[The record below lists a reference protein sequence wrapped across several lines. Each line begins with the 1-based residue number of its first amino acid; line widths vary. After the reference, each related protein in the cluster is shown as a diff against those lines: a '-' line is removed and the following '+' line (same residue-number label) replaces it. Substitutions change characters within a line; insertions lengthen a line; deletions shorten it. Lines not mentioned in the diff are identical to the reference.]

1 MENNPLYPPI
11 TKKQRRRQHLAYVLN
26 RIFVTCVILSI
37 IVNLA
42 SGGAPWCLIVIIGFF
57 TLHTMVVSPDLL
69 EYNRIS
75 QTIKAIILLSILFI
89 LIDLLYPGWAGVATS
104 VLRHRALR
112 SAFLQRFSQ
121 TARKSFSL
129 SLAAHRRAG
138 ARTHRRH
145 EHKRPH
151 PRLFCAHGRTLAH
164 PRAALHPLPA
174 QRLPARAPLPL
185 SSAVNQNARKLL
197 KHAKVSATCGRF
209 YIRVSQVAIF
219 SDFIISWRFHQPV

>member
-37 IVNLA
+37 IVNFA

-104 VLRHRALR
+104 VLLCCGIV
-112 SAFLQRFSQ
+112 
-121 TARKSFSL
+121 L
-129 SLAAHRRAG
+129 S
-138 ARTHRRH
+138 
-145 EHKRPH
+145 
-151 PRLFCAHGRTLAH
+151 
-164 PRAALHPLPA
+164 AAL
-174 QRLPARAPLPL
+174 
-185 SSAVNQNARKLL
+185 
-197 KHAKVSATCGRF
+197 F
-209 YIRVSQVAIF
+209 F
-219 SDFIISWRFHQPV
+219 SDFRRQRENLFPFLWLLIVALARALTGVTSTSGPIRASRSSSFCSSSSSCARIACASSAAAFICDKTERPQAAETFVGFSNLRAFLHSRLTSNQRNDISQAFSPA

>member
-1 MENNPLYPPI
+1 MENKPLYPSI

-42 SGGAPWCLIVIIGFF
+42 SGGAPWCLIVIIGLF

-104 VLRHRALR
+104 VLLCCGIV
-112 SAFLQRFSQ
+112 
-121 TARKSFSL
+121 L
-129 SLAAHRRAG
+129 S
-138 ARTHRRH
+138 
-145 EHKRPH
+145 
-151 PRLFCAHGRTLAH
+151 
-164 PRAALHPLPA
+164 AAL
-174 QRLPARAPLPL
+174 
-185 SSAVNQNARKLL
+185 
-197 KHAKVSATCGRF
+197 F
-209 YIRVSQVAIF
+209 F
-219 SDFIISWRFHQPV
+219 SDFRRQRENLFPFLWLLIVALARALTGACSTSGPIRASFVLMAALSLILVLLFILFLRKDCLRELRCRFHLR

>member
-1 MENNPLYPPI
+1 MENKPLYPPI

-104 VLRHRALR
+104 VLLCCGIV
-112 SAFLQRFSQ
+112 
-121 TARKSFSL
+121 L
-129 SLAAHRRAG
+129 S
-138 ARTHRRH
+138 
-145 EHKRPH
+145 
-151 PRLFCAHGRTLAH
+151 
-164 PRAALHPLPA
+164 AALFFSDFRRQRENLFPA
-174 QRLPARAPLPL
+174 SRAQTVPSAPLLCSWPHSRSSSCCSSSSSCAKIACA
-185 SSAVNQNARKLL
+185 SSAAAFTCGEIQNARKQL
-197 KHAKVSATCGRF
+197 KHLFVAAACGRF
-209 YIRVSQVAIF
+209 YIRMSQVAIF

>member
-42 SGGAPWCLIVIIGFF
+42 SGGAPWCFIVIIGLF

-104 VLRHRALR
+104 VLLCCGIV
-112 SAFLQRFSQ
+112 
-121 TARKSFSL
+121 L
-129 SLAAHRRAG
+129 S
-138 ARTHRRH
+138 
-145 EHKRPH
+145 
-151 PRLFCAHGRTLAH
+151 
-164 PRAALHPLPA
+164 AAL
-174 QRLPARAPLPL
+174 
-185 SSAVNQNARKLL
+185 
-197 KHAKVSATCGRF
+197 F
-209 YIRVSQVAIF
+209 F
-219 SDFIISWRFHQPV
+219 SDFRRQRENLFPFLWLLIVALARALTGVTSTSGPIRASFVLMAALSLLLVLRKDCLRELRCRFHLR

>member
-26 RIFVTCVILSI
+26 RIFVACVILSI

-42 SGGAPWCLIVIIGFF
+42 SGGAPWCLIGLF

-104 VLRHRALR
+104 VLLCCGIV
-112 SAFLQRFSQ
+112 
-121 TARKSFSL
+121 L
-129 SLAAHRRAG
+129 S
-138 ARTHRRH
+138 
-145 EHKRPH
+145 
-151 PRLFCAHGRTLAH
+151 
-164 PRAALHPLPA
+164 AAL
-174 QRLPARAPLPL
+174 
-185 SSAVNQNARKLL
+185 
-197 KHAKVSATCGRF
+197 F
-209 YIRVSQVAIF
+209 F
-219 SDFIISWRFHQPV
+219 SDFRRQRENLFPFLWLLIVALARALTGVTSTSGPIRASFVLMAALSLLLVLLFLRKDCLRELRCRFHLR

>member
-37 IVNLA
+37 IVNFA

-104 VLRHRALR
+104 VLLCCGIVLSAALFFSDFR
-112 SAFLQRFSQ
+112 RQRENL
-121 TARKSFSL
+121 FSL

-138 ARTHRRH
+138 ARTHRRLQ
-145 EHKRPH
+145 HKRPH

-164 PRAALHPLPA
+164 PRAALPPLPA

-185 SSAVNQNARKLL
+185 SPAVKYRTPA
-197 KHAKVSATCGRF
+197 S
-209 YIRVSQVAIF
+209 S
-219 SDFIISWRFHQPV
+219 

>member
-37 IVNLA
+37 IVNFA
-42 SGGAPWCLIVIIGFF
+42 SGGAPWCLIVIIGLF

-104 VLRHRALR
+104 I
-112 SAFLQRFSQ
+112 
-121 TARKSFSL
+121 
-129 SLAAHRRAG
+129 
-138 ARTHRRH
+138 
-145 EHKRPH
+145 
-151 PRLFCAHGRTLAH
+151 
-164 PRAALHPLPA
+164 
-174 QRLPARAPLPL
+174 
-185 SSAVNQNARKLL
+185 LL
-197 KHAKVSATCGRF
+197 CFGIILSATLF
-209 YIRVSQVAIF
+209 F
-219 SDFIISWRFHQPV
+219 SDFRKQRRNLFPFFWLLVVAITRAFTGIATTSGAIRATFLLMAVLSLLLVLLFVLFLRKDCLRELRCRFHLR